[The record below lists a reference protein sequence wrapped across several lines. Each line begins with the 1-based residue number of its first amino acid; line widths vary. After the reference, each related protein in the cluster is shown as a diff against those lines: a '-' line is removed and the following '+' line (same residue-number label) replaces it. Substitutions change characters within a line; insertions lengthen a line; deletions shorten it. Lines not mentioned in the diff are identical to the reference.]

1 MEYVRHLYTEEEL
14 KTLFKWFDAQV
25 LPDTMQLDNATY
37 IPDVRE
43 TLSRLKDQA
52 VLCRENPKMQGCII
66 FIICTCN
73 NSMFCHISIPGK
85 IPYIAA
91 KSSLSANNGTVT

>member
-66 FIICTCN
+66 LLERIKAKLRQYNPSVSCFE
-73 NSMFCHISIPGK
+73 SIWN
-85 IPYIAA
+85 ILIM
-91 KSSLSANNGTVT
+91 SVTFFFD

>member
-43 TLSRLKDQA
+43 TLLRLKGQA

-66 FIICTCN
+66 LLERI
-73 NSMFCHISIPGK
+73 K
-85 IPYIAA
+85 A
-91 KSSLSANNGTVT
+91 KLKNKKN

>member
-66 FIICTCN
+66 LLERIFFIFLCFHLGFFRIVRIDVIDR
-73 NSMFCHISIPGK
+73 S
-85 IPYIAA
+85 
-91 KSSLSANNGTVT
+91 

>member
-37 IPDVRE
+37 IPDVRDA
-43 TLSRLKDQA
+43 RMYYF
-52 VLCRENPKMQGCII
+52 V
-66 FIICTCN
+66 
-73 NSMFCHISIPGK
+73 
-85 IPYIAA
+85 
-91 KSSLSANNGTVT
+91 GTY

>member
-1 MEYVRHLYTEEEL
+1 MEYVRRLYTEEEL

-66 FIICTCN
+66 LLERI
-73 NSMFCHISIPGK
+73 K
-85 IPYIAA
+85 A
-91 KSSLSANNGTVT
+91 KLENEKN

>member
-43 TLSRLKDQA
+43 TLLRLKGQA

-66 FIICTCN
+66 LLERI
-73 NSMFCHISIPGK
+73 K
-85 IPYIAA
+85 A
-91 KSSLSANNGTVT
+91 KLENKKN

>member
-43 TLSRLKDQA
+43 TLLRLKGQA
-52 VLCRENPKMQGCII
+52 ALCRENPKMQGCII
-66 FIICTCN
+66 LLERI
-73 NSMFCHISIPGK
+73 K
-85 IPYIAA
+85 A
-91 KSSLSANNGTVT
+91 KLENEKN

>member
-14 KTLFKWFDAQV
+14 KTLFKWFDAQI

-43 TLSRLKDQA
+43 TLSRLKGQA

-66 FIICTCN
+66 LLERI
-73 NSMFCHISIPGK
+73 K
-85 IPYIAA
+85 A
-91 KSSLSANNGTVT
+91 KLENEKN